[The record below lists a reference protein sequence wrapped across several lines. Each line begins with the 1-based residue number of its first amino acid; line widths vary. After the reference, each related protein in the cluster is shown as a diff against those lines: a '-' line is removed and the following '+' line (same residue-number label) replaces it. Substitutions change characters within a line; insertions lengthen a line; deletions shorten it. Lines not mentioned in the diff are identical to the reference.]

1 MSEISLAE
9 YARRHGRTPA
19 SARQMANR
27 GGFRTARKA
36 GGRDWMIDE
45 HEPYPDRRRRMAE
58 TLTRAGMDSLDADER
73 RQELRVERI
82 RQYSRVGSLGGTFAA
97 CMRRIPQG
105 LLDTLT
111 PEQAG
116 RVVDLV
122 HDTYQA
128 GRRDPDT
135 EWLEAD
141 GE

>member
-19 SARQMANR
+19 SARQMATR
-27 GGFRTARKA
+27 GGFRTAHKA

-45 HEPYPDRRRRMAE
+45 YEPYPDRRRRMAE
-58 TLTRAGMDSLDADER
+58 TLTREGMNNLDANER
-73 RQELRVERI
+73 RQELRVEQI
-82 RQYSRVGSLGGTFAA
+82 RQYSRVGSFGGMFAA
-97 CMRRIPQG
+97 CLRRIPQG

-116 RVVDLV
+116 RIVDLV

-128 GRRDPDT
+128 GRRNPDM
-135 EWLEAD
+135 EWLTAD
-141 GE
+141 VE

>member
-1 MSEISLAE
+1 MAMIPLVE
-9 YARRHGRTPA
+9 YAAMHGRA
-19 SARQMANR
+19 AVSVRQMAQR
-27 GGFRTARKA
+27 GGLRTARKQ
-36 GGRDWMIDE
+36 GRDWMIDE

-58 TLTRAGMDSLDADER
+58 TLTREGMDTLDADER

-82 RQYSRVGSLGGTFAA
+82 RQYSRVGSLGGTFTA
-97 CMRRIPQG
+97 CLRRIPAG

-128 GRRDPDT
+128 GRRDPDM